1 MVRMMLRIDE
11 RDLRS
16 KLNEHRSLI
25 GYGSKGDGI
34 ANIVAGLFYIPTAWT
49 FAELPMWA
57 RCLFAVLGVVII
69 GDSPRFPMYANWLR
83 AEMRVPRRH
92 PQSRTP
98 LHYACRV

>member
-1 MVRMMLRIDE
+1 MLRIDE

-49 FAELPMWA
+49 FAELPMRA
-57 RCLFAVLGVVII
+57 RCLFAVLGV
-69 GDSPRFPMYANWLR
+69 N
-83 AEMRVPRRH
+83 RVG
-92 PQSRTP
+92 
-98 LHYACRV
+98 CREYRMQGTHFRKTI

>member
-1 MVRMMLRIDE
+1 MLRIDE

-49 FAELPMWA
+49 FAE
-57 RCLFAVLGVVII
+57 
-69 GDSPRFPMYANWLR
+69 
-83 AEMRVPRRH
+83 
-92 PQSRTP
+92 
-98 LHYACRV
+98 